1 MQQGN
6 AQLKDSEFELIEDIA
21 SFAHD
26 PLGYVLYAFPWGSG
40 ELIEKYPDKWQVD
53 LLKAVGDGLMTVNQ
67 AVQVAIASGHD
78 IGKAQPKSLMFYTPS
93 GLRRWGDL
101 KVGDEVFG
109 SDGRPTKIIAIHERG
124 IKEVYQISFDDDSS
138 TLACA
143 DHVWKVR
150 GRAQR
155 RRDRA
160 GGRSNKWINK
170 TTKEII
176 EAGVYRKNGKVTTRQ
191 WEIPNCEAVE
201 FFPKEIPVDPYLL
214 GLWLGDGGR
223 KTSRITN
230 IEPDI
235 NNQLEKREIRFSI
248 GSKKGTDAKSLFI
261 YGLKAKLKTL
271 GILDCYSYEKYIPEL
286 YKQNSSFVRAELLRG
301 LLDTDGESNK
311 YGSVLFSSTSEKLAD
326 DVVWLARSL
335 GGRARLSPTVKRP
348 TYNGK
353 NGKKLN
359 GRICY
364 RVVLSMP
371 HDFKFFYV
379 KRKQERVG
387 NFRDR
392 YLHRWITSIEPITKE
407 ACMCITVAAS
417 DGLYLT
423 NDFIVT
429 HNSALVAW
437 LVLWGISTFEDT
449 RGIVTANT
457 DTQLRTK
464 TWPEISKWHR
474 LSINKH
480 WFHVTATAIYSTN
493 KDHEKT
499 WRIDI
504 IPWSETNTEAFAGLH
519 NEGKRVLLIFDE
531 SSAIIDKIWEVAEG
545 AMFDSNTE
553 VIWAVF
559 GNPTR
564 NTGRFKECFGR
575 FKHRWITRQIDS
587 RDCKIPNKQKI
598 QELIDDYGIDSDFV
612 KVRVRGMFPS
622 MSVMQFISTE
632 DVDKAFGR
640 SIRPDQ
646 YQFAP
651 KILTLDNAW
660 QGDDEGVIGL
670 RQGLAFKILKTFAK
684 NDNDLQVAT
693 MLAAYEDQE
702 GADAVFIDAG
712 YGTGVVSAGKSWK
725 RDWKLVW
732 FAEKSNDDGYLNK
745 RAEMWGK
752 MRDWLKD
759 GGCIPEDNTL
769 HDDLI
774 GPEVVG
780 RTDGKVQLESKQDMK
795 KRGLKSPG
803 RGDALAL
810 SFAYPVQSKHRP
822 RGRKQEQQAEEWSP
836 MDNL

>member
-1 MQQGN
+1 MYKVRQGN
-6 AQLKDSEFELIEDIA
+6 AVLKNNPELDLIDDIA
-21 SFAHD
+21 SFTHD

-40 ELIEKYPDKWQVD
+40 ELKDKYPDDWQID
-53 LLKAVGDGLMTVNQ
+53 LLKAVGSGLLTVNQ
-67 AVQVAIASGHD
+67 AIQVAVASGHD
-78 IGKAQPKSLMFYTPS
+78 IGK
-93 GLRRWGDL
+93 
-101 KVGDEVFG
+101 
-109 SDGRPTKIIAIHERG
+109 
-124 IKEVYQISFDDDSS
+124 
-138 TLACA
+138 
-143 DHVWKVR
+143 
-150 GRAQR
+150 
-155 RRDRA
+155 
-160 GGRSNKWINK
+160 
-170 TTKEII
+170 
-176 EAGVYRKNGKVTTRQ
+176 
-191 WEIPNCEAVE
+191 
-201 FFPKEIPVDPYLL
+201 
-214 GLWLGDGGR
+214 
-223 KTSRITN
+223 
-230 IEPDI
+230 
-235 NNQLEKREIRFSI
+235 
-248 GSKKGTDAKSLFI
+248 
-261 YGLKAKLKTL
+261 
-271 GILDCYSYEKYIPEL
+271 
-286 YKQNSSFVRAELLRG
+286 
-301 LLDTDGESNK
+301 
-311 YGSVLFSSTSEKLAD
+311 
-326 DVVWLARSL
+326 
-335 GGRARLSPTVKRP
+335 
-348 TYNGK
+348 
-353 NGKKLN
+353 
-359 GRICY
+359 
-364 RVVLSMP
+364 
-371 HDFKFFYV
+371 
-379 KRKQERVG
+379 
-387 NFRDR
+387 
-392 YLHRWITSIEPITKE
+392 
-407 ACMCITVAAS
+407 
-417 DGLYLT
+417 
-423 NDFIVT
+423 
-429 HNSALVAW
+429 SALVAW
-437 LVLWGISTFEDT
+437 LVLWAMSTFEDT

-464 TWPEISKWHR
+464 TWPEIAKWHR
-474 LSINKH
+474 LSINRH

-493 KDHEKT
+493 KEHEKT

-519 NEGKRVLLIFDE
+519 NEGKRVILIFDE
-531 SSAIIDKIWEVAEG
+531 ASAIIDKIWEVAEG

-564 NTGRFKECFGR
+564 NTGRFKDCFGR
-575 FKHRWITRQIDS
+575 FKHRWVTRQIDS

-632 DVDKAFGR
+632 DVDNAFGR

-693 MLAAYEDQE
+693 MLAAFEDQE
-702 GADAVFIDAG
+702 NASAVFIDAG

-732 FAEKSNDDGYLNK
+732 FAEKSTDDGYLNK

-780 RTDGKVQLESKQDMK
+780 RTDGKIQLESKQDMK

-810 SFAYPVQSKHRP
+810 SFAYPVQQKNRP
-822 RGRKQEQQAEEWSP
+822 GRKQEQQAPAWSP
-836 MDNL
+836 MDSL